1 MNFAEKKEYIKRNKK
16 IELRHFD
23 SVKEVLNLV
32 DLLNNEVT
40 QKADKR
46 AEEDIHSISEFLARM
61 EQRKIFILKKGK

>member
-1 MNFAEKKEYIKRNKK
+1 MDFREKKEYIKRNKK

-32 DLLNNEVT
+32 DLLNNEVE

-46 AEEDIHSISEFLARM
+46 AEEDIHSISELLARI
-61 EQRKIFILKKGK
+61 EKRKIFILKKGL